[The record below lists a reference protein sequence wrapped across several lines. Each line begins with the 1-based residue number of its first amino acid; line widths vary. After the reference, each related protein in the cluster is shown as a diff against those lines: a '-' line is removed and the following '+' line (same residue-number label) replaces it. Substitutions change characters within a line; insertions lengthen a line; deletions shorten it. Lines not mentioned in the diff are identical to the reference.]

1 MNCVCVCV
9 YTVCVKYKMIMQVIG
24 FELNLYGIITPLSL
38 THKHLHAHVCVLC
51 EGVLPQSVSI

>member
-1 MNCVCVCV
+1 
-9 YTVCVKYKMIMQVIG
+9 MQVIG